1 MKWRCT
7 WCGKPHETNDPP
19 CDNCGHGSFERAV
32 VREPDLETVDTGP
45 AYVWTCTDCGRDHV
59 KNSPPCSRCGNP
71 TLEKREQDYA
81 DVERDLETPSWLEVA
96 KPYAPIIAVLAV
108 VIGLFAT
115 GVVPL
120 SMLPGIGTPT
130 PPDAPG
136 DGEVAAGLDL
146 ETVETEIYDRLED
159 ERQTEDAPTR
169 AYDEGLAAFAEYRNR
184 QIVVAHVEDREPDD
198 LPELSDFGT
207 SCSGDVAI
215 GSSQVVADA
224 PAAYEN
230 ESELA
235 AAVASGLLENRAY
248 RAEALADRDA
258 EAVDVHVGP
267 DDEVFVTYVAC

>member
-32 VREPDLETVDTGP
+32 VREPDPETVDTGP
-45 AYVWTCTDCGRDHV
+45 TYVWTCTDCGRDHV

-71 TLEKREQDYA
+71 TLEKREQEYA

-96 KPYAPIIAVLAV
+96 RPYAPIIAVLAV

-115 GVVPL
+115 GIVPP
-120 SMLPGIGTPT
+120 SILPGIGTPT

-159 ERQTEDAPTR
+159 ERRAEGAPTR
-169 AYDEGLAAFAEYRNR
+169 TYDEGLAAFAEYRNR
-184 QIVVAHVEDREPDD
+184 QVVVANVEEREPDD
-198 LPELSDFGT
+198 PPELSDFDT
-207 SCSGDVAI
+207 TCSGAI
-215 GSSQVVADA
+215 VLGSPQVIVDDLD
-224 PAAYEN
+224 AYEN

-235 AAVASGLLENRAY
+235 ADVASGLLENRDY
-248 RAEALADRDA
+248 RTEALADRDA